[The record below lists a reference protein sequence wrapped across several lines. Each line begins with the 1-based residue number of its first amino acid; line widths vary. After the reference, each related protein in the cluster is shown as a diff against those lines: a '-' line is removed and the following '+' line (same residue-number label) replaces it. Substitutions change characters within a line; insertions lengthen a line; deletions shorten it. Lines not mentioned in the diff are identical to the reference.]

1 MKRSDA
7 LKEFRALDLK
17 GLEAAIGERKK
28 ELMELRFK
36 GAVGQLENPARI
48 SGLRKEV
55 ARLGTIH
62 TEKQAKESK
71 APAPGRSGSAKV
83 GK

>member
-1 MKRSDA
+1 MS
-7 LKEFRALDLK
+7 
-17 GLEAAIGERKK
+17 ISERKK

-55 ARLGTIH
+55 ARLGTIFMVVASALFMENLDA
-62 TEKQAKESK
+62 TVLVTAIENKGKQNRRVRIAL
-71 APAPGRSGSAKV
+71 A
-83 GK
+83 